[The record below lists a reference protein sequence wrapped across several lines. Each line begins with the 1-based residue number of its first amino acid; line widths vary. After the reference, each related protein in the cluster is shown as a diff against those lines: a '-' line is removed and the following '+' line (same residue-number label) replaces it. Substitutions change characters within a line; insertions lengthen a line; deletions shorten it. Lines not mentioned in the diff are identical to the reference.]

1 MAGMSL
7 PASASAPAS
16 ANPAC
21 VINCVH
27 YDDDGKRHDISLDA
41 ISDVIASGNG
51 FVWVGLYDPNDD
63 VLLKLQEEFCLH
75 DLAIEDARNA
85 HQRPKVETYG
95 NSLFVVV
102 TTAQMVD
109 ERIQYG
115 ETHAFLGPRF
125 LVTVRHGASLSYAP
139 VRARVER
146 EPQLLKMGPSYCLY
160 AVTDFVVDNYLPI
173 VHRFRDTLDLLEKD
187 IFADS
192 YKRSTVVRLYELK
205 RELNKMRMA
214 VAPLQDVLAQLR
226 RYQGDLIPDEVK
238 LYVRDVHDHAVRI
251 SDVIDTLREML
262 GTALSVNLSLV
273 TLAQG
278 ETVKRLGAWAALLAA
293 PTLITSWYGM
303 NFSHMPELSQPWS
316 YPLMIVG
323 VGGVCVGLYRLFK
336 RAKWL

>member
-1 MAGMSL
+1 MSHPATDN
-7 PASASAPAS
+7 PAS
-16 ANPAC
+16 

-27 YDDDGKRHDISLDA
+27 YDDAGTRHDVSLDA
-41 ISDVIASGNG
+41 ISDVIASGDG
-51 FVWVGLYDPNDD
+51 FIWVGLYDPSDE
-63 VLLKLQEEFCLH
+63 VLLKLQQEFCLH

-109 ERIQYG
+109 EHIQYG
-115 ETHAFLGPRF
+115 ETHAFVGQRF

-146 EPQLLKMGPSYCLY
+146 EPHLLRMGPSYCLY
-160 AVTDFVVDNYLPI
+160 AVLDFVVDNYLPI
-173 VHRFRDTLDLLEKD
+173 TNRFRDTLDLLEKD
-187 IFADS
+187 IFAEN
-192 YKRSTVVRLYELK
+192 YKRTTVVRLYELK

-226 RYQGDLIPDEVK
+226 RYPAESGLIPDEVK

-303 NFSHMPELSQPWS
+303 NFTHMPELDTPWA
-316 YPLMIVG
+316 YPLVIVG
-323 VGGVCVGLYRLFK
+323 VAAVCVGLYRLFK
-336 RAKWL
+336 RARWL

>member
-1 MAGMSL
+1 MTL
-7 PASASAPAS
+7 PDTTTPA
-16 ANPAC
+16 AHNPAC

-27 YDDDGKRHDISLDA
+27 YDDEGKRHGISLDA

-51 FVWVGLYDPNDD
+51 FVWVGLYDPGDS
-63 VLLKLQEEFCLH
+63 VLLKLQEEFGLH

-95 NSLFVVV
+95 NSMFVVV
-102 TTAQMVD
+102 TTAQMVE

-115 ETHAFLGPRF
+115 ETHAFVGPRF

-146 EPQLLKMGPSYCLY
+146 EPQLLRMGPSYCLY
-160 AVTDFVVDNYLPI
+160 AVLDFVVDNYLPI
-173 VHRFRDTLDLLEKD
+173 TNRFRDTLELLEKD
-187 IFADS
+187 IFADD

-214 VAPLQDVLAQLR
+214 VAPLQDVLSALR
-226 RYQGDLIPDEVK
+226 RYPAESGLVPDEVK
-238 LYVRDVHDHAVRI
+238 LYIRDVHDHAVRI

-262 GTALSVNLSLV
+262 GTAISVNLSLV

-303 NFSHMPELSQPWS
+303 NFSHMPELDQPWA
-316 YPLMIVG
+316 YPAMIVG
-323 VGGVCVGLYRLFK
+323 VGAICVGLYRLFK
-336 RAKWL
+336 RVRWL

>member
-1 MAGMSL
+1 MTPMEHKDS
-7 PASASAPAS
+7 S
-16 ANPAC
+16 NPAC

-27 YDDDGKRHDISLDA
+27 YDDQGKRHDIALDA

-51 FVWVGLYDPNDD
+51 FVWVGLYDPADA
-63 VLLKLQEEFCLH
+63 VLLKLQEEFGLH
-75 DLAIEDARNA
+75 DLAIDDARNA
-85 HQRPKVETYG
+85 HQRPKVEAYG

-102 TTAQMVD
+102 TTAQSVQ
-109 ERIQYG
+109 ERIEYG

-160 AVTDFVVDNYLPI
+160 AVMDFVVDNYLPI
-173 VHRFRDTLDLLEKD
+173 TIGYRDTLDALEKD
-187 IFADS
+187 IFAEN
-192 YKRSTVVRLYELK
+192 YKRTTVMRLYELK
-205 RELNKMRMA
+205 RQLNKMRMA

-226 RYQGDLIPDEVK
+226 RYPGDLIPDEVK
-238 LYVRDVHDHAVRI
+238 LYIRDVHDHAVRI

-303 NFSHMPELSQPWS
+303 NFAHMPELDKPWA
-316 YPLMIVG
+316 YPAMIVG
-323 VGGVCVGLYRLFK
+323 VGAVCVGLYRLFK
-336 RAKWL
+336 RARWL

>member
-1 MAGMSL
+1 MTGMVT
-7 PASASAPAS
+7 PATVAEGS
-16 ANPAC
+16 NPPC

-27 YDDDGKRHDISLDA
+27 YDDAGKRHDIALDA
-41 ISDVIASGNG
+41 ISDVIASGDG
-51 FVWVGLYDPNDD
+51 FVWVGLYEPADD

-75 DLAIEDARNA
+75 DLAVDDARNA
-85 HQRPKVETYG
+85 HQRPKAEAYG

-109 ERIQYG
+109 ERIRYG

-146 EPQLLKMGPSYCLY
+146 EPQLLRLGPSYCLY
-160 AVTDFVVDNYLPI
+160 AVMDFVVDNYLPI
-173 VHRFRDTLDLLEKD
+173 TQRYRDSLDLLEQD
-187 IFADS
+187 IFAETYS
-192 YKRSTVVRLYELK
+192 RTTVVKLYELK

-226 RYQGDLIPDEVK
+226 RNQGELIPDEVK
-238 LYVRDVHDHAVRI
+238 LYIRDVHDHAVRI

-303 NFSHMPELSQPWS
+303 NFSHMPELDKPWA

-323 VGGVCVGLYRLFK
+323 VGAVCVGLYRLFK
-336 RAKWL
+336 RVKWL

>member
-27 YDDDGKRHDISLDA
+27 YDDEGKRHDITLDA

-95 NSLFVVV
+95 NSMFVVV

-146 EPQLLKMGPSYCLY
+146 EPQLLKMGPSYC
-160 AVTDFVVDNYLPI
+160 T
-173 VHRFRDTLDLLEKD
+173 R
-187 IFADS
+187 
-192 YKRSTVVRLYELK
+192 
-205 RELNKMRMA
+205 
-214 VAPLQDVLAQLR
+214 
-226 RYQGDLIPDEVK
+226 
-238 LYVRDVHDHAVRI
+238 
-251 SDVIDTLREML
+251 
-262 GTALSVNLSLV
+262 
-273 TLAQG
+273 
-278 ETVKRLGAWAALLAA
+278 
-293 PTLITSWYGM
+293 
-303 NFSHMPELSQPWS
+303 
-316 YPLMIVG
+316 
-323 VGGVCVGLYRLFK
+323 
-336 RAKWL
+336 

>member
-1 MAGMSL
+1 M
-7 PASASAPAS
+7 PAMEIETH
-16 ANPAC
+16 NPAC

-27 YDDDGKRHDISLDA
+27 YDDEGKRHDIALDA
-41 ISDVIASGNG
+41 ISDVLASGNG
-51 FVWVGLYDPNDD
+51 FVWVGLYDPADS
-63 VLLKLQEEFCLH
+63 VLLKLQEEFGLH
-75 DLAIEDARNA
+75 DLAIDDARNA
-85 HQRPKVETYG
+85 HQRPKVEAYG

-102 TTAQMVD
+102 TTAQRVQD
-109 ERIQYG
+109 RIEYG

-139 VRARVER
+139 VRTRVER

-160 AVTDFVVDNYLPI
+160 AVLDFVVDNYLPI
-173 VHRFRDTLDLLEKD
+173 TVDYRDTLDALEKD
-187 IFADS
+187 IFSDN
-192 YKRSTVVRLYELK
+192 YKRTTVVRLYELK
-205 RELNKMRMA
+205 RQLNMMRMA

-226 RYQGDLIPDEVK
+226 RYPGELIPDEVK
-238 LYVRDVHDHAVRI
+238 LYIRDVHDHAVRI

-303 NFSHMPELSQPWS
+303 NFAHMPELDKPWA
-316 YPLMIVG
+316 YPAMIVG
-323 VGGVCVGLYRLFK
+323 VGAVCVGLYRLFK
-336 RAKWL
+336 RARWL